1 MCKLD
6 KQELVSINDIKIG
19 DTVLHDG
26 KQMTVGKE
34 NIKHSAFMGRTLFG
48 DSYHLGYKP
57 VVKLV

>member
-6 KQELVSINDIKIG
+6 KQELVNINDIKIG

-26 KQMTVGKE
+26 KPMTVGNE
-34 NIKHSAFMGRTLFG
+34 NIKQSTFMGRTLFG

-57 VVKLV
+57 VVRLV